1 MRKTR
6 ERRRRENEEKPKRIL
21 IVVDKR
27 ETETKWDGLSLE
39 EKKEQFITPERRDY
53 LQIIF

>member
-1 MRKTR
+1 MKICAMRKTR

-27 ETETKWDGLSLE
+27 ETETKWDGLR
-39 EKKEQFITPERRDY
+39 KVT
-53 LQIIF
+53 